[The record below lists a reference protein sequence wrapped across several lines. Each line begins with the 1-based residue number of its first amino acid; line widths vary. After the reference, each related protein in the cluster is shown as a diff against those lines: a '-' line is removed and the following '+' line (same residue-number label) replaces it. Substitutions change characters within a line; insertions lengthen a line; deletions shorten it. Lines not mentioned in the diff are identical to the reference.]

1 MTLEEFKKA
10 NKTFE
15 GKQLLHAY
23 QNGNFYTAIYNDG
36 TRIKETIDPDAD
48 RFLPKFALN
57 VDIKI
62 TNYCKM
68 PEGCP
73 NCEFCHENSG
83 PCGKHASLKSYMK
96 LWDTWEPGTE
106 IAIGGGNAL
115 AHPDIEWFLEY
126 LSNRGV
132 ICNLTVNQHHLPQYQ
147 YDLVKWASKGWLH
160 GLGVSVVDPNNKK
173 ELDCVANIKA
183 AFLTHQKS
191 NNVVF
196 HVIAGILNESFL
208 RFLANEKVLILG
220 YKDNI
225 GRGVTYKKSHKDAID
240 KNIEWLAKNL
250 KTLSQLFAVMSF
262 DNLSLA
268 QLDARRTLGLSD
280 AEWDLRFQGKD
291 YGDPNGEDAPS
302 TFYFDAVEGEIGRS
316 STQPKDQRIKYDF
329 VNGMT
334 FEEAFK
340 ASLSNYKINEGE
352 YGEIKE

>member
-1 MTLEEFKKA
+1 MKKMTLEEFKKA

-23 QNGNFYTAIYNDG
+23 QNGNHYTAIYNDG
-36 TRIKETIDPDAD
+36 TRIRETIDSNAD
-48 RFLPKFALN
+48 RFLFSVAEN
-57 VDIKI
+57 ADVKI
-62 TNYCKM
+62 TGWCDA
-68 PEGCP
+68 GCP
-73 NCEFCHENSG
+73 FCHEGSSKE
-83 PCGKHASLKSYMK
+83 GKHASLKSYMK

-160 GLGVSVVDPNNKK
+160 GLGVSVVDPNNRK

-208 RFLANEKVLILG
+208 KSLANEKVLILG

-250 KTLSQLFAVMSF
+250 KSLSQLFAVMSF

-280 AEWDLRFQGKD
+280 EEWNLRFQGKD

-316 STQPKDQRIKYDF
+316 STQPKNQRIKYDF

-334 FEEAFK
+334 FKEAFK